1 MSINFHCE
9 CGKALKAADTMSG
22 RKTKCPHCGA
32 TQTIPGTLVRT
43 PITDRAKAA
52 QAAASHPD
60 ALPVDGL
67 DWPTADVG
75 TFTSDPE
82 SDSLL
87 NAVAAAPAEARPSD
101 LPRPEDGTI
110 QYKVLTQKEHSAS
123 GRVNFQSL
131 EVALNQ
137 HAREGWSVKSAFVMN
152 IPGHGG
158 NHDELVVILER

>member
-9 CGKALKAADTMSG
+9 CGKALKAADTMAG

-32 TQTIPGTLVRT
+32 TQNIPGALVRT
-43 PITDRAKAA
+43 PITDRAKA
-52 QAAASHPD
+52 QVASHAD

-67 DWPTADVG
+67 DWPTADVS
-75 TFTSDPE
+75 TFNPDPE

-87 NAVAAAPAEARPSD
+87 NAVAAVPPEARPSD
-101 LPRPEDGTI
+101 LPKPEDGTL

-152 IPGHGG
+152 IQGHGG
-158 NHDELVVILER
+158 SHDELVVILER